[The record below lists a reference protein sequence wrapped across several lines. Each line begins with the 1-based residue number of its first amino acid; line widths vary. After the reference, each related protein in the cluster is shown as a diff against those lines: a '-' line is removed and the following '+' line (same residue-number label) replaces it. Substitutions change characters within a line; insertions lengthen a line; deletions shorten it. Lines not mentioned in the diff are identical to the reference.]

1 MFRRT
6 IILRCFQKEEGGV
19 CLPRLTVPCSPSL
32 LRAWGADLG
41 GVPRHPPCSLG
52 PDRDLL
58 TAFVCSLAGQVG
70 STEIRRSGAS
80 KAAGRVAAC
89 GAASSPPRLSAA
101 HPSVWPAAPQP
112 QSHELR
118 APGNE
123 PVGCGVSVHQ
133 PYRDPVPLGT
143 QEVHSPSSHG
153 LGVADFGASKSSAG

>member
-58 TAFVCSLAGQVG
+58 TAFVCSLAGEVG

-80 KAAGRVAAC
+80 KAAGRVARVRGC
-89 GAASSPPRLSAA
+89 FKPTTSERGSPIRVASCPP
-101 HPSVWPAAPQP
+101 APEP
-112 QSHELR
+112 R
-118 APGNE
+118 APGTRE
-123 PVGCGVSVHQ
+123 
-133 PYRDPVPLGT
+133 
-143 QEVHSPSSHG
+143 
-153 LGVADFGASKSSAG
+153 